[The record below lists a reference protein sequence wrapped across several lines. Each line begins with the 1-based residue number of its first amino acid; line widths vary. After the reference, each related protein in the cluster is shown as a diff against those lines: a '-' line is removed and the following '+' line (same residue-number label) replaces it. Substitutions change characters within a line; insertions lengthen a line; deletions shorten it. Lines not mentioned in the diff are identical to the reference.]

1 MDSSSMARYHDELIH
16 YYRALCSAMTDA
28 SPFLSSSDP
37 ASPCV
42 GVCVINPQ
50 TQLCEGCF
58 RTLDEIA
65 SWWDYAPEQKRAV
78 LAELDDRLARIMDG
92 TLFD

>member
-1 MDSSSMARYHDELIH
+1 MDSPAVARYYEDPIH
-16 YYRALCSAMTDA
+16 HPRDSCSAMTADH
-28 SPFLSSSDP
+28 SSLPSGDP

-65 SWWDYAPEQKRAV
+65 GWWDYAPEQKRAV
-78 LAELDDRLARIMDG
+78 LAELDDRLARIIDG
-92 TLFD
+92 TFFD

>member
-1 MDSSSMARYHDELIH
+1 MTTDS
-16 YYRALCSAMTDA
+16 AL
-28 SPFLSSSDP
+28 PSSDP

-42 GVCVINPQ
+42 GVCVMNPQ

-65 SWWDYAPEQKRAV
+65 GWWDYPPSQKQAV
-78 LAELDDRLARIMDG
+78 LAQLDDRLARIMDG
-92 TLFD
+92 VFFD

>member
-1 MDSSSMARYHDELIH
+1 MTADP
-16 YYRALCSAMTDA
+16 SA
-28 SPFLSSSDP
+28 PSSSDP

-65 SWWDYAPEQKRAV
+65 GWWDYTPNQKRAV
-78 LAELDDRLARIMDG
+78 LTQLDDRLTRILDG
-92 TLFD
+92 TFPD